1 MSRLSKPELVA
12 ELVPPLDAQLAEQ
25 LISEYM
31 SLERR
36 YVLSDYEPATLDG
49 GQFAEVASRIIYHQD
64 SGNLNK
70 RRGVDR
76 CLSYIEDPTSQ
87 NSHNFPERKSSLHL
101 CKVLR
106 SIYKFRSDRGAVHID
121 PEYTANQLDAK
132 LVVDNARWVLSE
144 VLRVFWTGDRA
155 IVAQTIREIIEY
167 DVPIVADY
175 EGRLLVQST
184 VCTTEE
190 EVLILLY
197 YAGESGLS
205 RSQLGVYVEKVASAI
220 TKALKSLTSNSKR
233 QVIQLKNKNYRLTDL
248 GIIRVLDELGEK
260 MRL

>member
-49 GQFAEVASRIIYHQD
+49 GQFAEIASRIIYHQD

-87 NSHNFPERKSSLHL
+87 NAHLFPERKSSLHL

-132 LVVDNARWVLSE
+132 LVVDNARWVFSE

-155 IVAQTIREIIEY
+155 IVARTIREIIVY

-197 YAGESGLS
+197 YAGELGLS
-205 RSQLGVYVEKVASAI
+205 RSQLGIYVEKAASAI
-220 TKALKSLTSNSKR
+220 TNALKSLISNSKR
-233 QVIQLKNKNYRLTDL
+233 QVVQLKNKNYRLTDL
-248 GIIRVLDELGEK
+248 GIVRVLEELGEK